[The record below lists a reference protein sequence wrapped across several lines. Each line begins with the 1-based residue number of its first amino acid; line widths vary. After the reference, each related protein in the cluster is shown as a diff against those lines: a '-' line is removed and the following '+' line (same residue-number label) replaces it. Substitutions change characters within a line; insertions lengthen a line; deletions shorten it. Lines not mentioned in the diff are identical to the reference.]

1 MSNTD
6 NKTDEQHR
14 QQSKGATQTT
24 KQMNNTDTKQMNNTD
39 N

>member
-14 QQSKGATQTT
+14 QL
-24 KQMNNTDTKQMNNTD
+24 NNKDFNCKKKEKKKKK
-39 N
+39 